1 MVLDDLDKSLRA
13 GHLAGAALDV
23 FQVEP
28 LPNDHPLWS
37 APGVIITPHV
47 AGECPYLPER
57 RTELFIENCKRF
69 ANGETLK
76 NIVDKKN
83 WF

>member
-47 AGECPYLPER
+47 AGEGPYLPER